1 MRDTLR
7 PRRMKVRIDYQ
18 TQYAYA
24 EPVSFS
30 LHLFRLFPK
39 TGRHLAVQRLAFQ
52 TNAGADVHYRRD
64 LFDNEIASVFYPG
77 KSALLAASLQ
87 IDLDV
92 QERNPFG
99 FILAK
104 HALDFPFAYAPRE
117 AEVLAPYLRS
127 SGPLVLPFWTAPEAP
142 RDTVETLV
150 SLNEA
155 LHKNIAYERREEGAA
170 HAAAETLRL
179 AGGSCR
185 DYAVLLADVAR
196 GLGVAARLASGYL
209 CEFEG
214 GKKVAAGALHAWT
227 ELYLPGAGW
236 IGFDPTNGYLCNHY
250 HLTAA
255 VGLTPD
261 DISPI
266 AGTFAPPLPTPP
278 MMTASLQINPA

>member
-1 MRDTLR
+1 
-7 PRRMKVRIDYQ
+7 MKIRIAYQ
-18 TQYAYA
+18 TQFAYA

-39 TGRHLAVQRLAFQ
+39 TGRHLTVHQLAFQ
-52 TNAGADVHYRRD
+52 TNAGADVHYRHD

-77 KSALLAASLQ
+77 KSALLAASLL
-87 IDLDV
+87 IELDV

-104 HALDFPFAYAPRE
+104 HAVNFPFQYTPRE
-117 AEVLAPYLRS
+117 ADVLAPYLR
-127 SGPLVLPFWTAPEAP
+127 GIPLTLPFWSPPETPAP
-142 RDTVETLV
+142 TVESLV
-150 SLNEA
+150 GLNAA
-155 LHKNIAYERREEGAA
+155 LHENIAYSRREEGEAY
-170 HAAAETLRL
+170 AAAETLRL
-179 AGGSCR
+179 GCGSCR
-185 DYAVLLADVAR
+185 DYAVLLAEAAR
-196 GLGVAARLASGYL
+196 GVGVAARLASGYL
-209 CEFEG
+209 CEFAAGE
-214 GKKVAAGALHAWT
+214 KVAEGALHAWT

-266 AGTFAPPLPTPP
+266 AGTFAPPLPFPP
-278 MMTASLQINPA
+278 TMTASLHIDPA

>member
-1 MRDTLR
+1 
-7 PRRMKVRIDYQ
+7 MKIRIAYQ
-18 TQYAYA
+18 TQFAYA

-39 TGRHLAVQRLAFQ
+39 TGRHLAVQRLDFQ
-52 TNAGADVHYRRD
+52 TNAGADVHYRHD

-77 KSALLAASLQ
+77 KSALLQASLL
-87 IDLDV
+87 IELEV

-104 HALDFPFAYAPRE
+104 HAVDFPFQYTPRE
-117 AEVLAPYLRS
+117 ADVLAPYLRGS
-127 SGPLVLPFWTAPEAP
+127 PLTLPFWSPPEKAAP
-142 RDTVETLV
+142 TVDVLT
-150 SLNEA
+150 SLNAA
-155 LHKNIAYERREEGAA
+155 LHENIAYSRREEGEAY
-170 HAAAETLRL
+170 AAAETLRL
-179 AGGSCR
+179 GCGSCR
-185 DYAVLLADVAR
+185 DYAVLLAEAAR

-209 CEFEG
+209 CEFEAG
-214 GKKVAAGALHAWT
+214 AKVAEGALHAWT

-266 AGTFAPPLPTPP
+266 AGTFAPPLPFPP
-278 MMTASLQINPA
+278 TMTASLHIDPA

>member
-1 MRDTLR
+1 
-7 PRRMKVRIDYQ
+7 MKIRIAYQ

-24 EPVSFS
+24 EAVSFS

-39 TGRHLAVQRLAFQ
+39 TGRHLAIQRLEFQ
-52 TNAGADVHYRRD
+52 TNSGADVHYRHD

-77 KSALLAASLQ
+77 KSALLQASLL
-87 IDLDV
+87 IDLEV

-104 HALDFPFAYAPRE
+104 HAIDFPFQYKPRE
-117 AEVLAPYLRS
+117 ADVLTPYLRS
-127 SGPLVLPFWTAPEAP
+127 DTALALPFWTAPESP
-142 RDTVETLV
+142 QPTVDVLV

-155 LHKNIAYERREEGAA
+155 LHKNIAYERREEGVAY
-170 HAAAETLRL
+170 AAAETLQL
-179 AGGSCR
+179 GGGSCR
-185 DYAVLLADVAR
+185 DYAVLLAEVAR

-214 GKKVAAGALHAWT
+214 REKVAEGALHAWT

-266 AGTFAPPLPTPP
+266 AGTFAPPLPFPP
-278 MMTASLQINPA
+278 TMTAALHINPA

>member
-1 MRDTLR
+1 
-7 PRRMKVRIDYQ
+7 MKIRIAYQ
-18 TQYAYA
+18 TQFAYA

-39 TGRHLAVQRLAFQ
+39 TGHHLTVHQLAFQ
-52 TNAGADVHYRRD
+52 TNAGADVHYRHD

-77 KSALLAASLQ
+77 KSALLAASLL
-87 IDLDV
+87 IELDV

-104 HALDFPFAYAPRE
+104 HAVDFPFRYTPRE
-117 AEVLAPYLRS
+117 ADVLAPYLRGS
-127 SGPLVLPFWTAPEAP
+127 PLTLPFWSPPKTPAP
-142 RDTVETLV
+142 TVEALV
-150 SLNEA
+150 GLNAA
-155 LHKNIAYERREEGAA
+155 LHENIAYSRREEGAA
-170 HAAAETLRL
+170 HAAAKTLRL
-179 AGGSCR
+179 GSGSCR
-185 DYAVLLADVAR
+185 DYAVLLAEAAR
-196 GLGVAARLASGYL
+196 GVGVAARLASGYL
-209 CEFEG
+209 CEFEAG
-214 GKKVAAGALHAWT
+214 EKVAEGALHAWT

-266 AGTFAPPLPTPP
+266 AGTFAPPLPFPP
-278 MMTASLQINPA
+278 TMTASLHIDPA

>member
-1 MRDTLR
+1 
-7 PRRMKVRIDYQ
+7 MKVRLAYQ
-18 TQYAYA
+18 TQFAYA

-30 LHLFRLFPK
+30 LHFFRLFPK
-39 TGRHLAVQRLAFQ
+39 TGRHLTISHLDFQ
-52 TNAGADVHYRRD
+52 TNAGADVHYRHD

-77 KSALLAASLQ
+77 KSALLAASLA
-87 IDLDV
+87 IELDV

-104 HALDFPFAYAPRE
+104 HALDFPFRYTPRE
-117 AEVLAPYLRS
+117 ADVLAPYLRS
-127 SGPLVLPFWTAPEAP
+127 SGPLALPFWSAPDAP
-142 RDTVETLV
+142 QPTVDVLV
-150 SLNEA
+150 GLNEA
-155 LHKNIAYERREEGAA
+155 LHKNIAYARREEGAA
-170 HAAAETLRL
+170 YTAAETLRL
-179 AGGSCR
+179 GGGSCR
-185 DYAVLLADVAR
+185 DYAVLLAEVAR
-196 GLGVAARLASGYL
+196 GLGVAARLASGFL

-214 GKKVAAGALHAWT
+214 GKKVAEGAMHAWT

-266 AGTFAPPLPTPP
+266 AGTFAPPGVSAS
-278 MMTASLQINPA
+278 MTAALQINPA